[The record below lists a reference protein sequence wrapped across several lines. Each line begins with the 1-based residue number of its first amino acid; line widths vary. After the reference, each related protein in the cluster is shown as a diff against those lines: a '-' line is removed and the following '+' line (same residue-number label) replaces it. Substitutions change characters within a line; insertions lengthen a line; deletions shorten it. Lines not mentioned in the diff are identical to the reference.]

1 MAVLT
6 QDRLSTLQAEFR
18 KAITDIGFSGTP
30 AFDRFKKMA
39 PKIGTKLIWA
49 RRVLTK
55 MKDQLDG
62 TVNASQTTWTIDGN
76 TTSNKIKYWGGN
88 MCALCD
94 TEWVFIVSN
103 PTATTITVER
113 GAFGSSAASHS
124 DNAPIYIVPINPI
137 GSPNLGKDDSQL
149 ASREYNFIQNY
160 QKELPVANP
169 LADGSMPNFVGE
181 NEASPEHQKKLW
193 DYEAR
198 LQAERMFFDGNR
210 YNQGGAAQTG
220 AGVVL
225 TADGGNNMTGGLRYF
240 NGQHSG
246 RSTTYTIASRENL
259 QATGRYLDGIGA
271 FAGIQKTKYGID
283 SHVLSY
289 MNPITWD
296 DYQQLQWVKEQVT
309 NQKQTEFGGTTSM
322 VYVSGKKFALE
333 ASDGM
338 RPGVQISIP
347 NRDEMYAILLKRW
360 GEEQPKNHSG
370 DQTVYTCTYTWM
382 NEIKDGLT
390 SEYASGFPTS

>member
-18 KAITDIGFSGTP
+18 KSITDIGFSGTP

-49 RRVLTK
+49 RRILTK
-55 MKDQLDG
+55 MKDQLNG
-62 TVNASQTTWTIDGN
+62 SVSSSATTWTIDGN
-76 TTSNKIKYWGGN
+76 TSSNKIKYWGGN
-88 MCALCD
+88 MVALCE
-94 TEWVFIVSN
+94 TEYVLITGN
-103 PTATTITVER
+103 PTSTTITVER
-113 GAFGSSAASHS
+113 AAFGSSAASHS
-124 DNAPIYIVPINPI
+124 DNVEIYIIPINPI

-149 ASREYNFIQNY
+149 ASREYNLIQNY

-169 LADGSMPNFVGE
+169 VADGSMPNFVGE

-198 LQAERMFFDGNR
+198 LQAERIFFDGNR

-220 AGVVL
+220 AGVTL

-240 NGQHSG
+240 NSQHSG

-259 QATGRYLDGIGA
+259 QAGVRYLYGIGA
-271 FAGIQKTKYGID
+271 FSGIEKSKYGDANAIA
-283 SHVLSY
+283 Y
-289 MNPITWD
+289 MNPTTWD
-296 DYQQLQWVKEQVT
+296 DYQQLQWVKEQIT
-309 NQKQTEFGGTTSM
+309 NQKQTEFGGTTSVIM
-322 VYVSGKKFALE
+322 VSGTRVALE
-333 ASDGM
+333 ASDGI
-338 RPGVQISIP
+338 RPGVQFLIP
-347 NRDEMYAILLKRW
+347 AREEMYSILLKRW

-370 DQTVYTCTYTWM
+370 DQTTYTCTYTWM
-382 NEIKDGLT
+382 NEVRDGLT
-390 SEYASGFPTS
+390 SEYATGFPTA

>member
-49 RRVLTK
+49 RRILTK
-55 MKDQLDG
+55 MKDQLNG
-62 TVNASQTTWTIDGN
+62 AVTAGATTWTIDGN
-76 TTSNKIKYWGGN
+76 TSSNKIKYWGGN
-88 MCALCD
+88 MAALCE
-94 TEWVFIVSN
+94 TEWALITAN

-113 GAFGSSAASHS
+113 GAFGSTAATHA
-124 DNAPIYIVPINPI
+124 DNTPIYIVPINPI

-198 LQAERMFFDGNR
+198 LQAERIFFEGNR

-220 AGVVL
+220 ASVTL
-225 TADGGNNMTGGLRYF
+225 TADGGNNMTGGIRYF
-240 NGQHSG
+240 NSQHSG

-259 QATGRYLDGIGA
+259 QSGVRYLYGIGA
-271 FAGIQKTKYGID
+271 FAGIQKSKYGD
-283 SHVLSY
+283 ANAVAY

-309 NQKQTEFGGTTSM
+309 NQKQTEFGGTTSIIM
-322 VYVSGKKFALE
+322 VSGTRVALE
-333 ASDGM
+333 ASDGVQ
-338 RPGVQISIP
+338 PGNQFLVP
-347 NRDEMYAILLKRW
+347 AREDMYSILLKRW

-382 NEIKDGLT
+382 NEIRDGLT
-390 SEYASGFPTS
+390 TEVASGFPTS